1 MVLTSRSVASLSWDN
16 MPVEVGA
23 GEEVDWLREEESQ
36 DAWTVV
42 EDWDCTGV
50 AGVGVLACGFVVGV
64 PFARAW
70 ASHASRVL
78 WSTGQ
83 AAAGSSC
90 EDIVVTLGIWDGLEG
105 ARNDDGDSGSGP
117 KS

>member
-1 MVLTSRSVASLSWDN
+1 

-23 GEEVDWLREEESQ
+23 GEEVDWSREDESQ
-36 DAWTVV
+36 DVWTVV
-42 EDWDCTGV
+42 EDWGCMG
-50 AGVGVLACGFVVGV
+50 AGGGLACGFVVGV

-83 AAAGSSC
+83 AAAGSS
-90 EDIVVTLGIWDGLEG
+90 
-105 ARNDDGDSGSGP
+105 
-117 KS
+117 

>member
-1 MVLTSRSVASLSWDN
+1 

-23 GEEVDWLREEESQ
+23 GEVVDWSREEESQ
-36 DAWTVV
+36 DVWTVV
-42 EDWDCTGV
+42 EDWGCMGA
-50 AGVGVLACGFVVGV
+50 AGAAGAGALACGFVVGV

-83 AAAGSSC
+83 TAAGSS
-90 EDIVVTLGIWDGLEG
+90 
-105 ARNDDGDSGSGP
+105 
-117 KS
+117 